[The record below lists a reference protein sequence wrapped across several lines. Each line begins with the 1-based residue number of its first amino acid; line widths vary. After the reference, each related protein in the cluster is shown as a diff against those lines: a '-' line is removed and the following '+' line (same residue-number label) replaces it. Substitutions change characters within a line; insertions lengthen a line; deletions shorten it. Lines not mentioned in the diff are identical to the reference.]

1 VEYFL
6 VKIAL
11 SNMNVRHLYQNNI
24 RFFHFLITII
34 VIILSLSYPLYS
46 AEKSK
51 VYWVPLK
58 DIPDFGAVEWGLAS
72 FAKRSLLE
80 AEKQGAD
87 VVVFEIDTLGGRVD
101 AMLFMKDLILKAPM
115 KTVAFVNSKAWSA
128 GVFLALSCEV
138 IIMVPDA
145 SMGAAEP
152 RTGQETAETPPDPK
166 TVSAIRGQIEA
177 LAEARH
183 RDPQLF
189 AAMVDR
195 NIEIEGLK
203 EKGELLT
210 LTATTALE
218 RGAADYIAKNQQEVF
233 ETLGIEDPLIVSL
246 SPSWSE
252 TLARILTHP
261 TIIPILLFIAF
272 GGIFLE
278 IITPGFGF
286 PGIAGIVALLL
297 FFGGRYLAGLAGWE
311 PLLLFI
317 AGILLLSLEILVIP
331 GFGITGITGISALVI
346 SLYLVLRTTSILFWE
361 VAFSQLLFYIA
372 IMGGIFLIL
381 LFFLPD
387 NPIWIR
393 LGLHKKD
400 QEKEIPEEKILN
412 YQSLLGKKGI
422 AKTILRP
429 SGIAEIEGKR
439 YDVVTRGEFI
449 EPGKVIIVD
458 EVQGNRIVVQIKREV

>member
-1 VEYFL
+1 ME
-6 VKIAL
+6 IAL
-11 SNMNVRHLYQNNI
+11 FSMRKKHLFREIISLY
-24 RFFHFLITII
+24 RSLLI
-34 VIILSLSYPLYS
+34 VIVIFLSISFPLY
-46 AEKSK
+46 ATERP
-51 VYWVPLK
+51 VVFWVPLK

-80 AEKQGAD
+80 AEKQNAE
-87 VVVFEIDTLGGRVD
+87 VVIFEIDTFGGRVD
-101 AMLFMKDLILKAPM
+101 AMLFMKDLIVNAPL
-115 KTVAFVNSKAWSA
+115 KTVAFINSKAWSA
-128 GVFLALSCEV
+128 GVFLALSCQE
-138 IIMVPDA
+138 IIMVPDG

-177 LAEARH
+177 LAEARN

-195 NIEIEGLK
+195 NIEIAGLK

-210 LTATTALE
+210 LTAATAKE
-218 RGAADYIAKNQQEVF
+218 KGAADHIAQDQQEVLKI
-233 ETLGIEDPLIVSL
+233 LGLEDSVVVTPT
-246 SPSWSE
+246 PSWSE

-261 TIIPILLFIAF
+261 TIIPILLLIAF

-278 IITPGFGF
+278 IMTPGFGV
-286 PGIAGIVALLL
+286 PGVAGIIALLL
-297 FFGGRYLAGLAGWE
+297 FFGGRYFAGLAGWE
-311 PLLLFI
+311 PLMLFVV
-317 AGILLLSLEILVIP
+317 GILLLALELLVIP
-331 GFGITGITGISALVI
+331 GFGITGITGIGALVI
-346 SLYLVLRTTSILFWE
+346 SLYMVLRTTSILFWE
-361 VAFSQLLFYIA
+361 VAFSQLLFYMA

-381 LFFLPD
+381 LFFLPN
-387 NPIWIR
+387 NPIWKK

-412 YQSLLGKKGI
+412 YQSLVGKKGI

-429 SGIAEIEGKR
+429 AGIVEIEGKR

-449 EPGKVIIVD
+449 EPGKMVIVD
-458 EVQGNRIVVQIKREV
+458 EVQGNRIIVKIEREV